1 MMHSFRTRSACA
13 AARISTAPARRP
25 HIEDLD
31 TDAHHPQ
38 RPPLILRS
46 SRLMPERF
54 MWHLKQRG
62 VNFFTGVPDNTLQ
75 DLVGYM
81 EDTEPAS
88 RHVVAANEG
97 AAVAIASGY
106 HLGTGKIPAVYLQNS
121 GIGNA
126 VNPLLSLCSS
136 GVYSIPMLLLVGWR
150 GEPGTTDEPQ
160 HAIQGEIMPGLLSEL
175 RVPWAVLPSSHG
187 EAEPALDS
195 AIAAMQREQ
204 QPFVMLVRQE
214 AFQKYKPKAQHSSKL
229 PMSREAAVQLI
240 IEQLN
245 GHEII
250 VSGTGMVSREL
261 FEYRQSLGAG
271 HQRDFLTVGSMGH
284 ASAIALGIANARP
297 DRKVVYLDTCLYTC
311 LYRCLHTCLYTC
323 LCMCILY
330 TCLCTCLYTCLCT
343 CVYTQVVC
351 LDGDGSALM
360 HLGNVSTIGAMAPP
374 NLVHIVLNNGAHDSA
389 GGSYTAGFQSD
400 FAALAKAAGYRSAQM
415 AKTEQG
421 VVECLRAVEH
431 GPSLIEIQINRDRRA
446 DLGRPTITPS
456 QNKIEFM
463 SWIDNSTVTTR
474 PQR

>member
-1 MMHSFRTRSACA
+1 
-13 AARISTAPARRP
+13 
-25 HIEDLD
+25 
-31 TDAHHPQ
+31 
-38 RPPLILRS
+38 
-46 SRLMPERF
+46 MPERF

-297 DRKVVYLDTCLYTC
+297 DRKVV
-311 LYRCLHTCLYTC
+311 
-323 LCMCILY
+323 
-330 TCLCTCLYTCLCT
+330 
-343 CVYTQVVC
+343 C

>member
-1 MMHSFRTRSACA
+1 
-13 AARISTAPARRP
+13 
-25 HIEDLD
+25 
-31 TDAHHPQ
+31 
-38 RPPLILRS
+38 
-46 SRLMPERF
+46 
-54 MWHLKQRG
+54 
-62 VNFFTGVPDNTLQ
+62 
-75 DLVGYM
+75 
-81 EDTEPAS
+81 
-88 RHVVAANEG
+88 
-97 AAVAIASGY
+97 
-106 HLGTGKIPAVYLQNS
+106 
-121 GIGNA
+121 
-126 VNPLLSLCSS
+126 
-136 GVYSIPMLLLVGWR
+136 MLLLVGWR

-297 DRKVVYLDTCLYTC
+297 DRKVV
-311 LYRCLHTCLYTC
+311 
-323 LCMCILY
+323 
-330 TCLCTCLYTCLCT
+330 
-343 CVYTQVVC
+343 C

-421 VVECLRAVEH
+421 VVECLRAVEY

-456 QNKIEFM
+456 RNKIEFM